1 MCFVIKIFLAC
12 VLVLQ
17 PSVLLMDEPL
27 SNLDAKLRIHMRTEI
42 RKIQKRLDITCLYIT
57 HDQSEAL
64 TLSDRIMVMN
74 GGSLDRKSV
83 V

>member
-1 MCFVIKIFLAC
+1 MALAR

-42 RKIQKRLDITCLYIT
+42 RKIV
-57 HDQSEAL
+57 A
-64 TLSDRIMVMN
+64 
-74 GGSLDRKSV
+74 DRKSV